1 MRTINQVTLLGRCGK
16 TPALNSKKNR
26 LRFSLATTNRFK
38 KEGSDSFEEQTDWH
52 DVVVFGERIIAFL
65 VENLTGGQ
73 AVFVQGRLHP
83 FEVTQDDKTLRA
95 WEVIAE
101 EVAPLPKA
109 AQHPDAADGK
119 DA

>member
-1 MRTINQVTLLGRCGK
+1 L
-16 TPALNSKKNR
+16 
-26 LRFSLATTNRFK
+26 
-38 KEGSDSFEEQTDWH
+38 
-52 DVVVFGERIIAFL
+52 AFL
-65 VENLTGGQ
+65 IENLTGGQ

-101 EVAPLPKA
+101 EVVPLPKA
-109 AQHPDAADGK
+109 SQPAQHPGAAERK